1 MARKKPELEAIG
13 RPCAKY
19 RREVLGYTQGDV
31 ARELGVSV
39 SLVCQFEK
47 GRTDSGR
54 LLWWYCEHGFHPCA
68 VGYYFDGEE
77 LLSE

>member
-1 MARKKPELEAIG
+1 MARQKPELKAIG
-13 RPCAKY
+13 RSCAKY

-47 GRTDSGR
+47 GRTDSGK
-54 LLWWYCEHGFHPCA
+54 LLWWYLEHGFHPVEDTTVCFPP
-68 VGYYFDGEE
+68 YKWR
-77 LLSE
+77 